1 MKEDDAI
8 SELDLIERYLA
19 EKLNTSEKAEVDT
32 KILNDP
38 KFAVKVEHLR
48 QIKQLLRAATVQQR
62 ARAELQEIYLE
73 NRTRKWYKSR
83 TYWLGLS
90 AAAAFTGFM
99 LYFGLAPVKLPSIAD
114 DLLTVRSEIPVTGGK
129 EGQVS
134 AYDQLLAGQEA
145 IENKNYL
152 LAINH
157 LEKIQREK
165 DLRSYFREA
174 TQWYLALAYL
184 NSDQP
189 KTAERYFNTLQEL
202 DNPEYPVDWVER
214 WKLYVQIQ
222 RRKLF

>member
-19 EKLNTSEKAEVDT
+19 EKLNATKKAEVEIR
-32 KILNDP
+32 ILNDP
-38 KFAVKVEHLR
+38 KFALKVEDLR
-48 QIKQLLRAATVQQR
+48 QIKQLLRAAMVQQR
-62 ARAELQEIYLE
+62 ARAELQDIYLE
-73 NRTRKWYKSR
+73 NSNRRWYKSR
-83 TYWLGLS
+83 TYWLVMS
-90 AAAAFTGFM
+90 TAAAFTGFV
-99 LYFGLAPVKLPSIAD
+99 LFFGLTPVKLPSIAD
-114 DLLTVRSEIPVTGGK
+114 DLLTVRSEIPVTSEKGR
-129 EGQVS
+129 QVS
-134 AYDQLLAGQEA
+134 TYDQLLAGQEA

-152 LAINH
+152 LAITH

-189 KTAERYFNTLQEL
+189 KTAERYFNALLEV

-222 RRKLF
+222 CRKIF